1 MTLESAG
8 AIASTLGEPAR
19 GAQRATARRAELMAQ
34 VRKAALEEFALYGLR
49 GASTQGI
56 AQRAG
61 ISKQSLHYYIESK
74 EALYEEVL
82 KETTDHWAALIE
94 DADTDAQPRIAIAT
108 LVRRKLD
115 FAFDHPSVS
124 RLFAI
129 EVMEGG
135 TRLRG
140 YWAAWSAKRERALA
154 AIQRWVDEGRIAPV
168 DPLIFLFHIWAVTQ
182 HYADY
187 EAQVR
192 YLMGATGDAPLDRE
206 RIAREVTKLVL
217 RSCGLADE

>member
-1 MTLESAG
+1 MSPPDAAVTA
-8 AIASTLGEPAR
+8 EPGR
-19 GAQRATARRAELMAQ
+19 GAQRAMARRAELMAQ

-49 GASTQGI
+49 GASTQAI

-82 KETTDHWAALIE
+82 QETTDHWATLVAGA
-94 DADTDAQPRIAIAT
+94 DADAEPRTAIAT

-135 TRLRG
+135 ARLRR
-140 YWAAWSAKRERALA
+140 YWSAWSQRRERALA
-154 AIQRWVDEGRIAPV
+154 SIQRWVDEGRIAPV
-168 DPLIFLFHIWAVTQ
+168 DPVVFLFHIWAVTQ

-192 YLMGATGDAPLDRE
+192 YLMDVPQEAPLDRE
-206 RIAREVTKLVL
+206 RIAREVTRLVL
-217 RSCGLADE
+217 RSCGLAG

>member
-1 MTLESAG
+1 MSPPVPAAAACGAG
-8 AIASTLGEPAR
+8 PR
-19 GAQRATARRAELMAQ
+19 RATARRAELMAQ
-34 VRKAALEEFALYGLR
+34 VRRAALEEFAQYGLR

-56 AQRAG
+56 ARRAG

-74 EALYEEVL
+74 ESLYEDVL
-82 KETTDHWAALIE
+82 KETTEHWAALID
-94 DADTDAQPRIAIAT
+94 DADAEAEPREAIAT

-129 EVMEGG
+129 EVLEGG
-135 TRLRG
+135 TRVRR
-140 YWAAWSAKRERALA
+140 YWSAWSAKRERALA
-154 AIQRWVDEGRIAPV
+154 VIQRWVDQGRIAPV
-168 DPLIFLFHIWAVTQ
+168 DPLLFLFQLWAVTQ

-192 YLMGATGDAPLDRE
+192 VLMAVPDDAPLDRE
-206 RIAREVTKLVL
+206 RISREVTRLLL
-217 RSCGLADE
+217 RSCGLAG

>member
-1 MTLESAG
+1 VSSAG
-8 AIASTLGEPAR
+8 ATAIAEPGK
-19 GAQRATARRAELMAQ
+19 GAQRASARRAELMAQ
-34 VRKAALEEFALYGLR
+34 VRKAALEEFAQYGLR

-82 KETTDHWAALIE
+82 RDTTDHWAALVE
-94 DADTDAQPRIAIAT
+94 GADANVEPREAIAT

-135 TRLRG
+135 TRLRR
-140 YWAAWSAKRERALA
+140 YWSAWSERRERALA
-154 AIQRWVDEGRIAPV
+154 NIQRWVDEGRLAPV
-168 DPLIFLFHIWAVTQ
+168 DPVVFLFHVWAVTQ

-192 YLMGATGDAPLDRE
+192 YLMDVSEGAPLDRE
-206 RIAREVTKLVL
+206 RIAREVTRLVL
-217 RSCGLADE
+217 RSCGLAA

>member
-1 MTLESAG
+1 MTAHESVDESASG
-8 AIASTLGEPAR
+8 SAR
-19 GAQRATARRAELMAQ
+19 TAARRAGVLAQ
-34 VRKAALEEFALYGLR
+34 VRKAALEEFSQYGLR

-56 AQRAG
+56 ARRAG

-82 KETTDHWAALIE
+82 KDTTDHWAALVDST
-94 DADTDAQPRIAIAT
+94 DADAEPRQAIAT

-115 FAFDHPSVS
+115 FAFDYPSVS

-135 TRLRG
+135 TRLRR
-140 YWAAWSAKRERALA
+140 YWSAWSERRGRALA
-154 AIQRWVDEGRIAPV
+154 GIQRWVDEGRIAPV
-168 DPLIFLFHIWAVTQ
+168 DPEIFLFHIWATTQ

-187 EAQVR
+187 EVQVR
-192 YLMGATGDAPLDRE
+192 YLMGVDEGVQLDRE
-206 RIAREVTKLVL
+206 RISREVTRLVL
-217 RSCGLADE
+217 RSCGLDG